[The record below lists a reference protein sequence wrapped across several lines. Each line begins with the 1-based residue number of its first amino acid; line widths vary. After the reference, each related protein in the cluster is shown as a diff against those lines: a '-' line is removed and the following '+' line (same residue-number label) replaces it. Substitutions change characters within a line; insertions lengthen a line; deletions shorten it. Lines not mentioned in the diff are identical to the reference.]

1 MKFLIISGGKKTNY
15 KIVKPYYI
23 QADFTICVDK
33 GLEYAEDYGIKP
45 QMILGD
51 MDSVSPKVL
60 KKYHKD
66 EINIFPRD
74 KDYTDSEIAVRKAIS
89 LGAKDVTI
97 ICATGTR
104 MDHTL
109 SNIKLLILLKEKG
122 ITGRIIDSY
131 NNMFLVDGYQSIPKK
146 KDQIVSIIP
155 LDTCYDVTAKGF
167 LYPLT
172 KEDLDINWNI
182 GISNIIIESKGEI
195 SLTKGNLLVIITKNH

>member
-15 KIVKPYYI
+15 KIIKPYYS

-33 GLEYAEDYGIKP
+33 GLEYAESYGIKP

-51 MDSVSPKVL
+51 MDSVNPKVL
-60 KKYHKD
+60 RKYHKN

-74 KDYTDSEIAVRKAIS
+74 KDYTDSEIAVRKAIT

-97 ICATGTR
+97 TCATGTR

-122 ITGRIIDSY
+122 IKGRIIDSF
-131 NNMFLVDGYQSIPKK
+131 NTMFLVDGYKSIPNK
-146 KDQIVSIIP
+146 KDQVVSIIP
-155 LDTCYDVTAKGF
+155 LDTCYDVTTKGF
-167 LYPLT
+167 LYPLHQ
-172 KEDLDINWNI
+172 EDLDINWNI
-182 GISNIIIESKGEI
+182 GISNIIIESNGEI
-195 SLTKGNLLVIITKNH
+195 SLTKGNLLIVLTKNI